1 LVSEPD
7 KPAMS
12 QQSQKPAAASASK
25 AKPAK
30 QEESWIELAK
40 TIVYALLIA
49 LVIRTFLFQPFNIPS
64 GSMKSTLLVGDY
76 VFVEKFAYGYSRYS
90 FPWGLGPFP
99 GRIFGS
105 APKRGDVV
113 VFKDPPKPSDDFIK
127 RVVGLP
133 GDRVQM
139 RDGVLYINGRAVP
152 KVRVQDWFGFAD
164 CDPNEDDSPCP
175 LGATPV
181 YNAQFRETLPNG
193 KSYLVL
199 DSNIAVPQ
207 RTTGEFVV
215 PPDHYFMMGDNRDN
229 SNDSRLEVGFV
240 PAQNLVGKAIFR
252 FFSTDGSILEV
263 WNWRFD
269 RMFTGID

>member
-1 LVSEPD
+1 
-7 KPAMS
+7 M
-12 QQSQKPAAASASK
+12 PAAASAPK
-25 AKPAK
+25 AKPTK
-30 QEESWIELAK
+30 KEETWLELAK

-90 FPWGLGPFP
+90 FPWGLGPFS

-105 APKRGDVV
+105 MPKRGAVV
-113 VFKDPPKPSDDFIK
+113 VFKDPPHPSEDFIK
-127 RVVGLP
+127 RVIGLP
-133 GDRVQM
+133 GDRIQM
-139 RDGVLYINGRAVP
+139 RDGILYINGRAVP
-152 KVRVQDWFGFAD
+152 KRRVPDWFGFAD
-164 CDPNEDDSPCP
+164 CDPNDAEEVCP
-175 LGATPV
+175 PDATPK
-181 YNAQFRETLPNG
+181 YNAQFRETLASG
-193 KSYLVL
+193 KSYFVL
-199 DSNIAVPQ
+199 DSNPDFQA

-215 PPDHYFMMGDNRDN
+215 PPGHYFMMGDNRDN
-229 SNDSRLEVGFV
+229 SNDSRLDVGFV